1 MGRSINST
9 GVRSRDSVGD
19 TLIRELLR
27 FRSDLR
33 PYRRVLG
40 LGVALTLLDVG
51 VSLAQP
57 WPMRYIVDGLLA
69 PENGK
74 RPSDPTLYLLYGI
87 VGIAGLAIIGALVNY
102 WSTRLL
108 SASGLNIGSDLRVR
122 VMAHLQRL
130 SLRYHGEH
138 RVGDLASR
146 VTSDVDRT
154 QDMFVQVLATLFPS
168 VILVVGMFVVMVVVD
183 PLFTLLA
190 LLTTPPLIFATHRS
204 RKQLQRAARQT
215 RKADGALAAA
225 AVENLSIVQLVQA
238 FTLEDERLD
247 RFDELSNTS
256 LAAGLHAVRYQARF
270 GPLVDITSMLSAA
283 VVLWFGAR
291 QVLQNRLSLGVLLVF
306 LSYLNSLFKPVKA
319 LSKLSNVVSKGRS
332 AAERLADVLDTDPK
346 IADSPFARPTRVTGR
361 VEFENVSFSY
371 GREPVLDQLSFAVE
385 AGQTVA
391 FVGPTGAGKSTIL
404 SLIPR
409 LIDAD
414 SGFVRVDDLDVR
426 NHQVASLRGQ
436 ISMVLQD
443 SLLLEGTL
451 RDNIICGRIGATES
465 DVLRA
470 AKLAL
475 VDEFASALP
484 DGLDTRIGERGA
496 NLSGGQRQR
505 VAIARAI
512 LRDAPIT
519 ILDEPTSAL
528 DGETEALL
536 MEALSHLPAGRT
548 KLVIAHRL
556 STIRDADTIF
566 VIEQGRLA
574 QQGTHDEL
582 LLVDGLYQRLAA
594 FSAGPKRESAT
605 TPRRMRTVS

>member
-1 MGRSINST
+1 
-9 GVRSRDSVGD
+9 
-19 TLIRELLR
+19 LIPALLR

-33 PYRRVLG
+33 PYRRALA
-40 LGVALTLLDVG
+40 LGVVLTLLDVA

-57 WPMRYIVDGLLA
+57 WPMRFIVDGLLA
-69 PENGK
+69 PTSGR
-74 RPSDPTLYLLYGI
+74 RPSNPTWYLAFGV

-154 QDMFVQVLATLFPS
+154 QDMFIQTLATLFPS
-168 VILVVGMFVVMVVVD
+168 VVLVGGMFTVMMLVD
-183 PLFTLLA
+183 PFFTLLA
-190 LLTTPPLIFATHRS
+190 LLTTPPLVWATHRS
-204 RKQLQRAARQT
+204 RKQLQLAARKT

-225 AVENLSIVQLVQA
+225 AVENLSTVLLVQA
-238 FTLEDERLD
+238 FTLEDDRLD
-247 RFDELSNTS
+247 RFDSLSNTS
-256 LAAGLHAVRYQARF
+256 LTAGLHAVRYQARF
-270 GPLVDITSMLSAA
+270 GPLVDITSMVSAA

-291 QVLQNRLSLGVLLVF
+291 RVLENKLSLGVLLVF
-306 LSYLNSLFKPVKA
+306 LSYLSSLFKPVKA
-319 LSKLSNVVSKGRS
+319 LSKLSNVVSKGS
-332 AAERLADVLDTDPK
+332 AAAERIASVLDTEPK
-346 IADSPFARPTRVTGR
+346 IADRPGARAHVLRGQIDFAD
-361 VEFENVSFSY
+361 VSFSY
-371 GREPVLDQLSFAVE
+371 GREPVLNELSFHVE
-385 AGQTVA
+385 PGQTVA
-391 FVGPTGAGKSTIL
+391 LVGPTGAGKSTIV

-409 LIDAD
+409 LIDVD
-414 SGFVRVDDLDVR
+414 SGSVRIDGVDVR

-451 RDNIICGRIGATES
+451 RDNIICGRIEATAA
-465 DVLRA
+465 DVERA
-470 AKLAL
+470 ARLAL
-475 VDEFASALP
+475 VDEFAMGLP

-512 LRDAPIT
+512 LRDAPII

-528 DGETEALL
+528 DGATEALL
-536 MEALSHLPAGRT
+536 MEALANLPKGRT

-556 STIRDADTIF
+556 STIRDADKIC
-566 VIEQGRLA
+566 VIESGRLV
-574 QQGTHDEL
+574 QQGSHGEL
-582 LLVDGLYQRLAA
+582 LLVDGLYRRLAA
-594 FSAGPKRESAT
+594 FSQVSALDDARVIRGKRS
-605 TPRRMRTVS
+605 VG